1 MLMQISQLLSCFKL
15 TSLLLV
21 CFLSLPTIAQNYPK
35 KPIVFVV
42 PFGPGGSGDLMA
54 RTFAQYLEANLK
66 QTVIVDNK
74 PGADGMVGTEF
85 VKNAAPDG
93 YTLLL
98 TTNTTMA
105 ANAVFYKK
113 LSYDPIKDFEHIGLF
128 GTAASVALV
137 PKESPLNTITDLV
150 AATKANP
157 DKYFYGHYNSASRMT
172 VEMLKTR
179 TGAKLTGIPYK
190 AVGSALQDFYGNQ
203 TQVLFIEYPP
213 AKAQIAGGKV
223 KALGVT
229 GATRFRE
236 WLNVPAIN
244 ETYPGYELSFYLG
257 LGAPAGIPV
266 DILQTITSQLE
277 TALKDPAFITKI
289 NNLELDPGKL
299 NREQYQK
306 FVRSEKERWAKI
318 VPEAGIQPE

>member
-1 MLMQISQLLSCFKL
+1 MRHFVTSLFKILNPILLLSLFCFSI
-15 TSLLLV
+15 TSH
-21 CFLSLPTIAQNYPK
+21 SQSYPK
-35 KPIVFVV
+35 KPIVIVV

-85 VKNAAPDG
+85 VKNASPDG

-105 ANAVFYKK
+105 ANSVFYKK
-113 LSYDPIKDFEHIGLF
+113 ISYDPLKDFDHIGLF
-128 GTAASVALV
+128 GQAASVAIV
-137 PKESPLNTITDLV
+137 PKDSPLNTIADLV
-150 AATKANP
+150 AASKAAP
-157 DKYFYGHYNSASRMT
+157 DKFFYGHYNSASRMT

-190 AVGSALQDFYGNQ
+190 AVGSALQDFYGGQ

-213 AKAQIAGGKV
+213 AKAQINGGKI

-236 WLNVPAIN
+236 WPNIPAIN
-244 ETYPGYELSFYLG
+244 ETYPGFELGFYLG
-257 LGAPAGIPV
+257 LGAPAGLPQ
-266 DILQTITSQLE
+266 DILQTLTSQLE
-277 TALKDPAFITKI
+277 TALKDPTFINKV
-289 NNLELDPGKL
+289 NNLELEPGKL
-299 NREQYQK
+299 NREQYLK
-306 FVRSEKERWAKI
+306 FVRQEKDRWAKI

>member
-1 MLMQISQLLSCFKL
+1 MKHFVTRFKILNAILLLSLFCFSI
-15 TSLLLV
+15 TSH
-21 CFLSLPTIAQNYPK
+21 SQSYPK
-35 KPIVFVV
+35 KPIVIVV

-85 VKNAAPDG
+85 VKNASPDG

-105 ANAVFYKK
+105 ANSMFYKK
-113 LSYDPIKDFEHIGLF
+113 ISYDPLKDFDHIGLF
-128 GTAASVALV
+128 GQAASVAIV
-137 PKESPLNTITDLV
+137 PKDSPFNTIADLV
-150 AATKANP
+150 TASKAAP
-157 DKYFYGHYNSASRMT
+157 DKFFYGHYNSASRMT

-190 AVGSALQDFYGNQ
+190 AVGSALQDFYGGQ

-213 AKAQIAGGKV
+213 AKAQINGGKI

-236 WLNVPAIN
+236 WPNIPAIN
-244 ETYPGYELSFYLG
+244 ETYPGFELGFYLG
-257 LGAPAGIPV
+257 LGAPAGLPPE
-266 DILQTITSQLE
+266 ILQTLTTQLE
-277 TALKDPAFITKI
+277 TALKDPTFVNKI
-289 NNLELDPGKL
+289 HNLELDPGKL
-299 NREQYQK
+299 NREQYLK
-306 FVRSEKERWAKI
+306 FVRQEKDRWAKI